1 MLMAREL
8 PVPLVEKVGLEPTIS
23 RLSDGCLNHLD
34 DFSINNKTHIGFEPI
49 Y

>member
-23 RLSDGCLNHLD
+23 RVSGECLNHLD
-34 DFSINNKTHIGFEPI
+34 DFSINNKMQFGSVL
-49 Y
+49 

>member
-23 RLSDGCLNHLD
+23 RVSGGCLNHLD
-34 DFSINNKTHIGFEPI
+34 DFSIILDAFWI
-49 Y
+49 

>member
-23 RLSDGCLNHLD
+23 RVSGERLTQLD
-34 DFSINNKTHIGFEPI
+34 DFSINNKMHFWFELI
-49 Y
+49 

>member
-23 RLSDGCLNHLD
+23 RVSGERLNHLD
-34 DFSINNKTHIGFEPI
+34 DFSINNKMHFGFEPI
-49 Y
+49 

>member
-23 RLSDGCLNHLD
+23 RFSDGRLNHPD
-34 DFSINNKTHIGFEPI
+34 AFSINNKMHFGFEPI
-49 Y
+49 